1 MRYILGFGVVLAVA
15 NLTGAVEMASA
26 YQAPAA
32 GRTVPSPP
40 LPAGATATASPTQ
53 TPAGTLTSVSP
64 TQTPAGATAT
74 ASPTQTPAGAPTT
87 TTSPGS
93 LLTAPGNLEQQ
104 ANERSVAPIDRVA
117 PGVTTAAPGTT
128 SAAPGTVVPGTVNPQ
143 PVPGR
148 TYSSNYVPGAQ
159 PAQTPVTP
167 MAEIPYY
174 GSYYGAAAAQPGT
187 SSSGYYG
194 YPAGTY
200 GYSSMYVT
208 PGYGY
213 RTGTTTYAPA
223 RRGPFGLF
231 GRRNAQVYTTGPYGT
246 TYSTAP
252 YGYTS
257 GAAPYNYG
265 YSTPGTYT
273 YGTFPR

>member
-32 GRTVPSPP
+32 GRTVPAPP
-40 LPAGATATASPTQ
+40 P
-53 TPAGTLTSVSP
+53 PAGT
-64 TQTPAGATAT
+64 TAT

-117 PGVTTAAPGTT
+117 PGVTSAAPRTT
-128 SAAPGTVVPGTVNPQ
+128 SAAPGTVVPGSVNPQ
-143 PVPGR
+143 PVPGQ
-148 TYSSNYVPGAQ
+148 TYSSHYVPGAQ
-159 PAQTPVTP
+159 SAQTPVAP

-174 GSYYGAAAAQPGT
+174 GSYYGAAAVQPGT
-187 SSSGYYG
+187 SNSGYYGYQPGTSNSGYYGYQPGTSNSGYYG
-194 YPAGTY
+194 YPAGTS

-246 TYSTAP
+246 TYGTAP

-265 YSTPGTYT
+265 YGTPGTYT
-273 YGTFPR
+273 YGRYPR

>member
-40 LPAGATATASPTQ
+40 LPAGAT
-53 TPAGTLTSVSP
+53 V
-64 TQTPAGATAT
+64 T
-74 ASPTQTPAGAPTT
+74 ASPTQTPAGAPAT

-148 TYSSNYVPGAQ
+148 TYSSNYVPGVQ
-159 PAQTPVTP
+159 PAQTPVAP